1 MYISHEEA
9 MKYVEEDRGDTKMS
23 VKPYNEYL
31 GMSAEALI
39 ADPDAPE
46 SLKIAARIELE
57 KAKDKPQ
64 KA

>member
-1 MYISHEEA
+1 
-9 MKYVEEDRGDTKMS
+9 MKYVEEDRGDTEMS

-31 GMSAEALI
+31 GMSTEALL